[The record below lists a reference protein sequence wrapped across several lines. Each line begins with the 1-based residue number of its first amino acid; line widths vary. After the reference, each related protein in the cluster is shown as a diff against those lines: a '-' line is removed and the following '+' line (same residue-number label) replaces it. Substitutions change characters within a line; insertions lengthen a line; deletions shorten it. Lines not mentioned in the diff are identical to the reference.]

1 MSFATAP
8 VTHPHRARD
17 ALPSS
22 QNRPLSARTR
32 GDPGAP
38 VGGVPV
44 YHQLTKFLCFV
55 HPRTGLVL
63 PSTEVAGKPHADKI
77 PPPLSVPS
85 TWRGRLHLRDQIAL
99 ARQLEFGKNLATQDA
114 LRRLLAPFFPAP
126 DIPAVQVPPHVF
138 GGHSNWEDVI
148 DCLLF
153 FFSLDTKL
161 QEEHLQA
168 ATESRSKW
176 YKKNI
181 DVLCE
186 NRPTSY
192 HIVMRFFPPS
202 PGDEIIAAVRS
213 KNTPSLAKLEAKW
226 DARLQQLKKFK
237 EQHGHCNVP
246 SKHPGGLGHWASN
259 QRSKKKSRRLDAG
272 RTQKLEELGFQWEM
286 LKIQPWEVRF
296 QQLKEF
302 KAEHG
307 HCNIPKKHPGGL
319 GQWVNY
325 QRTMKKSQHLDA
337 VRTQKLEELGF
348 QWEATKSQPWENLDE
363 GEPAPSDDAAETG
376 RSPPAATRQ
385 GAIVGKRPEKRRHV
399 PRRFKRNADDGE
411 PAPSSVVAKQD
422 RQWESQLRKL
432 KEFKEEHGHCH
443 VPSKRPGGLGRWV
456 EKQRSKKRSQRLDD
470 SRIQKLEAL

>member
-77 PPPLSVPS
+77 PPPLSVPR

-99 ARQLEFGKNLATQDA
+99 ARQLEFGKNLKTQDT
-114 LRRLLAPFFPAP
+114 LRRLLVPFFPAP
-126 DIPAVQVPPHVF
+126 DIPAVKVPPHVF

-213 KNTPSLAKLEAKW
+213 KNAPSVSRSDQWKAQFR
-226 DARLQQLKKFK
+226 RLKEFK
-237 EQHGHCNVP
+237 EQHGHCAV
-246 SKHPGGLGHWASN
+246 
-259 QRSKKKSRRLDAG
+259 
-272 RTQKLEELGFQWEM
+272 
-286 LKIQPWEVRF
+286 
-296 QQLKEF
+296 
-302 KAEHG
+302 
-307 HCNIPKKHPGGL
+307 PKKHPGGL
-319 GQWVNY
+319 RGWAIH
-325 QRTMKKSQHLDA
+325 QRSLKRRGRLDA
-337 VRTQKLEELGF
+337 GRDEKLDELGF
-348 QWEATKSQPWENLDE
+348 WCGADEEVHAATIVPDVVRSAGE
-363 GEPAPSDDAAETG
+363 GDVGRAAAESGATRQARTG
-376 RSPPAATRQ
+376 RSATMDENLMARSRGSAPLPPNPVAAATSKAGQDVAPGGEPWSR
-385 GAIVGKRPEKRRHV
+385 GRGDSVERDTDPGEPVPSAVAATPYDVDTHNVTNDEAV
-399 PRRFKRNADDGE
+399 PRSVMSSADVQEHDAVI
-411 PAPSSVVAKQD
+411 APDVV
-422 RQWESQLRKL
+422 
-432 KEFKEEHGHCH
+432 
-443 VPSKRPGGLGRWV
+443 
-456 EKQRSKKRSQRLDD
+456 RSAGTRTPEVK
-470 SRIQKLEAL
+470 AA